1 MCSVIQALN
10 LVRLMIS
17 DKQKEFVLSFIH
29 EWAGSQESALIWYES
44 EIIPSLNKTAKQA
57 VDGGEFEAVRQYLEH
72 IQYDGFS

>member
-1 MCSVIQALN
+1 M
-10 LVRLMIS
+10 VRLIIS

-29 EWAGSQESALIWYES
+29 EWAGSQESALKWYES

-72 IQYDGFS
+72 IRDDGFA